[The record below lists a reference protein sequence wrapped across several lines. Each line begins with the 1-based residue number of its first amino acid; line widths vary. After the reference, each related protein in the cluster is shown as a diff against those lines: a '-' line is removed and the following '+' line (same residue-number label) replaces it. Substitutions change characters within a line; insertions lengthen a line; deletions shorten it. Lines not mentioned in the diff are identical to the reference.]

1 MDAMQKNN
9 KKKKN
14 HRHCW
19 AAKFKPLKNQILT
32 DLGLPINNFIW
43 PTAGLIKQAGGDQDG
58 PQLSGEYKISEAVV
72 WSKLDLYGWSLARD
86 KSHFSWFSFWGIP
99 FFFFFFEFALSVQF
113 QPDVGNMLSAA
124 PLLPPNYCSTYSTS
138 ISACLLQQF
147 SCAKILIAFVR
158 QLQLQMAAEKRWKSG
173 RMWPQLTRSMRHRNR
188 KASTL
193 FKYA

>member
-99 FFFFFFEFALSVQF
+99 FFFFFFWVRLVR
-113 QPDVGNMLSAA
+113 
-124 PLLPPNYCSTYSTS
+124 T
-138 ISACLLQQF
+138 ISAGRGQYVICRPVAATKLLQHIQYEYL
-147 SCAKILIAFVR
+147 CVP
-158 QLQLQMAAEKRWKSG
+158 AATIF
-173 RMWPQLTRSMRHRNR
+173 LR
-188 KASTL
+188 KD
-193 FKYA
+193 FNCIC